1 MQLLLGKLRMSNSA
15 IVEALLAIDEKVLTN
30 NNSITLRAGM
40 PTDEEMAQ
48 LQGYEEDPSQ
58 LGVTE
63 RFFLS
68 LKEVPMPAIR
78 IDAQIFVVNC
88 TEMVEE
94 LSGKLR
100 KLESTLGSFQTSS
113 RFKHLLEVVL
123 ALGNYLNGSSA
134 RGGAYGFSVS
144 GLTKVAEM
152 KAQDNKTTLLEYI
165 VQCCFKQS
173 PDLLQLREDF
183 QDLEEASKGEV

>member
-1 MQLLLGKLRMSNSA
+1 MSNAA
-15 IVEALLAIDEKVLTN
+15 IVEALLAIDEKVLTKGN
-30 NNSITLRAGM
+30 LITLRAGM
-40 PTDEEMAQ
+40 PTDEEIAQ

-78 IDAQIFVVNC
+78 IDAQMFVVNGN
-88 TEMVEE
+88 EMVEE
-94 LSGKLR
+94 LGEKLR
-100 KLESTLGSFQTSS
+100 KLEATFSAFQTSS
-113 RFKHLLEVVL
+113 RFKGLLEVVL
-123 ALGNYLNGSSA
+123 ALGNYLNGTSS
-134 RGGAYGFSVS
+134 RGGAYGFSLS

-152 KAQDNKTTLLEYI
+152 KGQDNKTTLLDYI
-165 VQCCFKQS
+165 VQYCFKQY

-183 QDLEEASKGEV
+183 TDLEEASKGEV

>member
-1 MQLLLGKLRMSNSA
+1 MSNAA
-15 IVEALLAIDEKVLTN
+15 IVEALLAIDERVLTKGN
-30 NNSITLRAGM
+30 LITLRAGM
-40 PTDEEMAQ
+40 PTDEEIAQ

-78 IDAQIFVVNC
+78 IDAQMFVVNGN
-88 TEMVEE
+88 EMVEE
-94 LSGKLR
+94 LGEKLR
-100 KLESTLGSFQTSS
+100 KLEATFSAFQTSS
-113 RFKHLLEVVL
+113 RFKRLLEVVL
-123 ALGNYLNGSSA
+123 ALGNYLNGTSS
-134 RGGAYGFSVS
+134 RGGAYGFSLS

-165 VQCCFKQS
+165 VQYCFKQY